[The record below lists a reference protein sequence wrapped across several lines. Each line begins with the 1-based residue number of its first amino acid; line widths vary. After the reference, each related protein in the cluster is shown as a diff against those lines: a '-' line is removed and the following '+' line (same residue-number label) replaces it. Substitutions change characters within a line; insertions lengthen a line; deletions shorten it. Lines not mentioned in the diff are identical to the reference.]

1 MKKFA
6 KNSIFSILS
15 LLCVLTLVSCDGG
28 DGGGGGGG
36 GGISPDNA
44 GVLVSGITAPDSLF
58 KDEEIEYYE
67 LNSTGEIDRLIFS
80 ATNTTN
86 TLNEAGKVYV
96 YSNDVGG
103 PQNFQLKA
111 TGEDGE
117 NETQAEKLRR
127 LVLELINETDSN
139 TDFKNLIR
147 QTNYLAEDMADI
159 LNRSGV
165 GGAGFVEVREK
176 DNAFIAPNGPVFYDH
191 AIDSD
196 IEALLVAGVIEG
208 IYNRY
213 TTDRIITFRNATAE
227 ERDILELS
235 NNPGLDYRIPTIENE
250 SDNLVN
256 LIADGVA
263 ELEIEGA
270 RFKISVIAN
279 NTGR

>member
-28 DGGGGGGG
+28 DGGDGGGGG
-36 GGISPDNA
+36 TSGGNDE
-44 GVLVSGITAPDSLF
+44 VLGDGITAPDSLF
-58 KDEEIEYYE
+58 TNEKIEYYD
-67 LNSTGEIDRLIFS
+67 LNTSDVRDTLRFS
-80 ATNTTN
+80 AENTTDPIN
-86 TLNEAGKVYV
+86 KANKVYV

-111 TGEDGE
+111 TGEEGL

-127 LVLELINETDSN
+127 LVLELISPPTDSN
-139 TDFKNLIR
+139 TDFKNFIR
-147 QTNYLAEDMADI
+147 DGNFSPEEMADI
-159 LNRSGV
+159 LNRQSV
-165 GGAGFVEVREK
+165 GGAGFVVVR
-176 DNAFIAPNGPVFYDH
+176 DGNLIAPNGPVFYDH
-191 AIDSD
+191 TIDSD
-196 IEALLVAGVIEG
+196 VEALLVAGVIEG
-208 IYNRY
+208 VYNQY
-213 TTDRIITFRNATAE
+213 TTDRIITFRNASDE

-235 NNPGLDYRIPTIENE
+235 NNPQLNYTIPTIENE

-263 ELEIEGA
+263 QLKIAGA
-270 RFKISVIAN
+270 RFKISVIAD